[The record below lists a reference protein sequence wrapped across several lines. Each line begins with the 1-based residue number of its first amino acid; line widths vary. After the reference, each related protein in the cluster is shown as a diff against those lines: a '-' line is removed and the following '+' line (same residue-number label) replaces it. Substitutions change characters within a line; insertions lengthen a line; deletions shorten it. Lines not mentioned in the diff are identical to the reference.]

1 MPEVTGPAGGRSG
14 CVARGVGAQ
23 EDVDGGGD
31 VGLHVEAGQRIA
43 AHHQARVEVA
53 PEQGEELAGSA
64 HGVVDGEFA
73 GTGAGTVSVSRDET
87 HTIMARLG
95 DRVAVRSVG
104 KGFSTTGI
112 LDIVGGLFWLVPFVG
127 LAFPGAYS
135 LEEDN
140 VALLLPPATQS

>member
-1 MPEVTGPAGGRSG
+1 MSCWRHAIILALSANVFLWQTGCSMFVGSKQSLGVTCSELE
-14 CVARGVGAQ
+14 AQ
-23 EDVDGGGD
+23 
-31 VGLHVEAGQRIA
+31 IF
-43 AHHQARVEVA
+43 
-53 PEQGEELAGSA
+53 
-64 HGVVDGEFA
+64 VDGEFA